1 MSQIKAWEPQ
11 ANDRGNYADEAA
23 LVAGLRA
30 GRPEAFVVLHGAYA
44 ASIYSLALRIVDD
57 QHEAQD
63 VAQEVLIKV
72 FRGLPGDE
80 TDLNLPAWLYRV
92 TVNASFDHVRRRK
105 RRPATVAE
113 EAAPESAAVV
123 DEFERADLSR
133 RVESTLRELPKR
145 QQVALVL
152 RDVHGLSVGETASVL
167 GVTKGSADVLLSR
180 ARAGFR
186 RVFLAGAGSLAGRC
200 PEADRAL
207 AAGVGRG
214 EPAPASLMEH
224 AKTCP
229 DCRPAVELWS
239 AAPIGLGL
247 LLPQVTLPAKLG
259 LGAMLAAVQ
268 AAGVAVP
275 AAGLGATAAAGAAS
289 PAAAASSFT
298 GAGAA
303 VAPAVGTVSA
313 GSAATGGLLGTLGSA
328 AGVKIATLA
337 IVATA
342 ALGAGDVAMH
352 HAHADAL
359 RASTN
364 AAAQAMSARGAG
376 SPAGGRAGLLAGE
389 RARELAAA
397 HRGAAGLGSGA
408 DGVGSGGLSAGAGK
422 GDAVQSGSPAA
433 GTGQAGS
440 AAATGGSGGASGG
453 GTASGSA
460 TGEDPGTSGSGT
472 GGSTGT
478 GGSGTGGSEHG
489 RQRHGRQ
496 RHGRQRHGRHRRQR
510 HWWRE
515 RQRVGWRRDWLRG
528 DGQPG
533 LTGARTRSAAGATPA
548 VTGTS
553 PSASPSTSSAK
564 RPARGRR
571 PAGGSAGR
579 SSSSLH
585 VK

>member
-11 ANDRGNYADEAA
+11 ADDRGSFADEAA
-23 LVAGLRA
+23 LVVGLRA
-30 GRPEAFVVLHGAYA
+30 GRREAFEVLHGAYA

-57 QHEAQD
+57 RHEAQD

-80 TDLNLPAWLYRV
+80 THINLPAWLYRV
-92 TVNASFDHVRRRK
+92 TVNASFDHVRARK
-105 RRPATVAE
+105 RRPATTAE

-123 DEFERADLSR
+123 DEFERAELSR

-186 RVFLAGAGSLAGRC
+186 RVFLSGVGSLGGRC
-200 PEADRAL
+200 AEADMAL

-214 EPAPASLMEH
+214 EPAPSSLVEH

-229 DCRPAVELWS
+229 DCRPAVELWG

-247 LLPQVTLPAKLG
+247 LLPQVALPAKLS
-259 LGAMLAAVQ
+259 LGAMLAAAH

-289 PAAAASSFT
+289 PAAAASSFA

-303 VAPAVGTVSA
+303 VAPATVGAVSA
-313 GSAATGGLLGTLGSA
+313 GSAATGGVLGALGSA

-342 ALGAGDVAMH
+342 AIGAGSVAVH
-352 HAHADAL
+352 HTQADAL
-359 RASTN
+359 RAGTR
-364 AAAQAMSARGAG
+364 AATQTRSVRGAG
-376 SPAGGRAGLLAGE
+376 SPAGARAGLLGGE

-397 HRGAAGLGSGA
+397 HRGTGSGVG
-408 DGVGSGGLSAGAGK
+408 GVGAGGLTAGAG
-422 GDAVQSGSPAA
+422 GHGSAPAP
-433 GTGQAGS
+433 GTGQAGN
-440 AAATGGSGGASGG
+440 AAAGGTSGGSSGGASGG
-453 GTASGSA
+453 GSSGGSSTGGNSGTSGTGSGGSSGAGGTGGDSA
-460 TGEDPGTSGSGT
+460 TGGTGT
-472 GGSTGT
+472 GGTGT
-478 GGSGTGGSEHG
+478 GGGSGTGG
-489 RQRHGRQ
+489 
-496 RHGRQRHGRHRRQR
+496 
-510 HWWRE
+510 
-515 RQRVGWRRDWLRG
+515 
-528 DGQPG
+528 
-533 LTGARTRSAAGATPA
+533 
-548 VTGTS
+548 TGT
-553 PSASPSTSSAK
+553 
-564 RPARGRR
+564 
-571 PAGGSAGR
+571 GGSSGTGGTGTGGTSGSGSGGGQGGSTTGGGSGAG
-579 SSSSLH
+579 SGGGSTGSGGTVSPG
-585 VK
+585 